1 MAIKKIDYD
10 DKESL
15 QNDEN
20 IPNKNKV
27 IDLDMNQIKEVV
39 NNNAT
44 ELETAENNITELDKV
59 VAQNKRNIESIQG
72 QVTNLEVDNTT
83 NKKDISKIKEK
94 NNEQDEKINS
104 NTSKLEELEN
114 NKVDKVDGKGLS
126 TNDFTNEDKSKLDS
140 LENYNDSKIKQ
151 DISEIQQEQETQN
164 KNIESIQK
172 VDEKQD
178 DLIQKLKDNS
188 INITTEEAT
197 QLHIED
203 ASELPAILDVRG
215 NHYQKV
221 TETAENVF
229 NGKLEPGEWNYNTG
243 EKTDVENRIRSVD
256 YIDITG
262 QTQISTV
269 KKNGGTFGLAIR
281 FYDADKNYIGRV
293 SSPEVVDGVTNN
305 VNNDLDNAKTV
316 KYATL
321 TILDTTD
328 TTLEFAVNKGA
339 DLSWHDFIP
348 NSPSLAY
355 PSEVRAVGDNVNIL
369 PNEAESK
376 SKNGIEWTVNED
388 GSVKAIGTATNN
400 EGLYLIGNS
409 GATEEVF
416 RFKANKQYKNVSNV
430 DILYRKTDG
439 DYGRL
444 QKNTVFSFLE
454 DEVIGLVYLQIASG
468 ETVDETYYPK
478 IVEYY
483 EGIDESYSPYEQG
496 SVEIKKI
503 NANLLNN
510 KETFK
515 NIGRT
520 INGLT
525 ISQSEDGAIVINGT
539 ATAKTQFELYPTK
552 FKIIKGFKF
561 DKFVRRGT
569 ISSEQALTCTLFNEK
584 WSNIALNN
592 YNNNLV
598 SSTDI
603 VSIIQFQINADAVFN
618 NYEINYVISKET
630 LDSFIENEEI
640 NYILSILDKMFKGDY
655 FDLKRGKEVHHSKEY
670 ISTSEDNWILTPD
683 QSNRFRLDK
692 SDTFISLN
700 NTNQLCS
707 HCKTCYN
714 WGNAFESFQVRNGS
728 TYFRTAE
735 ISTAE
740 EFNRFVAEQEEKG
753 TLLTFWYECE
763 EYELDLTEKQ
773 KAVLQEL
780 QKLDIFKGT
789 NNIITAEDLALL
801 QLNYIADTQSYVDNR
816 IDEKLAN
823 INAQILEIAGGN

>member
-1 MAIKKIDYD
+1 MA
-10 DKESL
+10 
-15 QNDEN
+15 
-20 IPNKNKV
+20 
-27 IDLDMNQIKEVV
+27 
-39 NNNAT
+39 
-44 ELETAENNITELDKV
+44 
-59 VAQNKRNIESIQG
+59 
-72 QVTNLEVDNTT
+72 TT
-83 NKKDISKIKEK
+83 NKGIYYP
-94 NNEQDEKINS
+94 NNYS
-104 NTSKLEELEN
+104 NVADVPEDMKKLAESVDTVVGNLDT

-178 DLIQKLKDNS
+178 ELIQKLKDNS

-197 QLHIED
+197 SLHVED
-203 ASELPAILDVRG
+203 ASELPAALDVRG

-305 VNNDLDNAKTV
+305 VNNDLDNTKTV

-328 TTLEFAVNKGA
+328 TTMQIGVNKGA
-339 DLSWHDFIP
+339 DLTWHDFIP
-348 NSPSLAY
+348 NSPSLDY

-369 PNEAESK
+369 PNEATST
-376 SKNGIEWTVNED
+376 SNNGVDFTVNAN
-388 GSVKAIGTATNN
+388 GSVHAVGTATANAQ
-400 EGLYLIGNS
+400 LILAGNMS
-409 GATEEVF
+409 ATEEIMKLKKGV
-416 RFKANKQYKNVSNV
+416 QYKNVCNV
-430 DILYRKTDG
+430 DILYRDTNL
-439 DYGRL
+439 DYARL
-444 QKNTVFSFLE
+444 QAGNVFTVDE
-454 DEVIGLVYLQIASG
+454 DVSVGCFYLQVNSG

-483 EGIDESYSPYEQG
+483 EGIDESYSLYEQG
-496 SVEIKKI
+496 AVGIKKI

-510 KETFK
+510 KQVFK
-515 NIGRT
+515 DIGRS

-525 ISQSEDGAIVINGT
+525 ISQNEDGSITIDGT
-539 ATAKTQFELYPTK
+539 ATAKTQFEIYPDT
-552 FKIIKGFKF
+552 FKVIKNFKF
-561 DKFVRRGT
+561 DKFVKSGT
-569 ISSEQALTCTLFNEK
+569 ISSEQSLTCVLFNEK
-584 WSNIALNN
+584 WAEIALNN

-598 SSTDI
+598 KSTDI
-603 VSIIQFQINADAVFN
+603 ISIIQFQINADTVFD
-618 NYEINYVISKET
+618 NYIINYAISKVS
-630 LDSFIENEEI
+630 LDNFVENEESSYTLPI
-640 NYILSILDKMFKGDY
+640 QQPMMKGDY
-655 FDLKRGKEVHHSKEY
+655 FDLERGKEVHHFEEY

-692 SDTFISLN
+692 SDTFISSN
-700 NTNQLCS
+700 NTNQLYS

-714 WGNAFESFQVRNGS
+714 WGNAFESFQVRTGS
-728 TYFRTAE
+728 AYFRTAE
-735 ISTAE
+735 FSTAE
-740 EFNRFVAEQEEKG
+740 EFNQFVAEQEEAG
-753 TLLTFWYECE
+753 TPLTFWYEVE
-763 EYELDLTEKQ
+763 EYELDLTKQ
-773 KAVLQEL
+773 QKQVLQQLQEL
-780 QKLDIFKGT
+780 NLFKDT

-801 QLNYIADTQSYVDNR
+801 QLQYIADTQSYIDSR

-823 INAQILEIAGGN
+823 INTQILEIAGGK

>member
-1 MAIKKIDYD
+1 MSKLTNFLKLF
-10 DKESL
+10 KWNTE
-15 QNDEN
+15 DEN
-20 IPNKNKV
+20 DLKSEFD
-27 IDLDMNQIKEVV
+27 IDKSMNDNWDKLDDF
-39 NNNAT
+39 A
-44 ELETAENNITELDKV
+44 
-59 VAQNKRNIESIQG
+59 G
-72 QVTNLEVDNTT
+72 
-83 NKKDISKIKEK
+83 
-94 NNEQDEKINS
+94 
-104 NTSKLEELEN
+104 
-114 NKVDKVDGKGLS
+114 KVDSAV
-126 TNDFTNEDKSKLDS
+126 
-140 LENYNDSKIKQ
+140 I
-151 DISEIQQEQETQN
+151 EIQDD
-164 KNIESIQK
+164 IESIQK

-178 DLIQKLKDNS
+178 ELIQKLKDNS

-197 QLHIED
+197 LLHIED
-203 ASELPAILDVRG
+203 ASELSAKLDVRG

-229 NGKLEPGEWNYNTG
+229 NGKLESGEWNYNTG

-305 VNNDLDNAKTV
+305 VNNDLDNKKTV

-321 TILDTTD
+321 TILDTSD
-328 TTLEFAVNKGA
+328 TSLEFGVNKGA
-339 DLSWHDFIP
+339 DLTWHDFIP
-348 NSPSLAY
+348 NSPSLDY
-355 PSEVRAVGDNVNIL
+355 PSQVNIVGDNVNIL

-376 SKNGIEWTVNED
+376 SGNGIEWTVNED
-388 GSVKAIGTATNN
+388 GSVKVIGTATNN
-400 EGLYLIGNS
+400 EGLYLIGNTS
-409 GATEEVF
+409 ATEEVF
-416 RFKANKQYKNVSNV
+416 RFKANKQYKNVGNV
-430 DILYRKTDG
+430 DILYRKIDG
-439 DYGRL
+439 NYVRL
-444 QKNTVFSFLE
+444 QKNTVFSFSE
-454 DEVIGLVYLQIASG
+454 DEIIGLIYLQIASG
-468 ETVDETYYPK
+468 KTVDETYYPK
-478 IVEYY
+478 IVEYH
-483 EGIDESYSPYEQG
+483 EGMDESYSQYGQG

-552 FKIIKGFKF
+552 FKIIKNFKF

-569 ISSEQALTCTLFNEK
+569 ISSEQALTCALFNEK
-584 WSNIALNN
+584 WSGIALNN

-603 VSIIQFQINADAVFN
+603 VSIIQFQINADTVFN

-655 FDLKRGKEVHHSKEY
+655 FDLKRGKKVHHFKEY

-707 HCKTCYN
+707 HCKTCYS
-714 WGNAFESFQVRNGS
+714 WGNAFESFQVRTGS
-728 TYFRTAE
+728 AYFRTAE
-735 ISTAE
+735 FSTAE
-740 EFNRFVAEQEEKG
+740 EFNQFIADQEEKG
-753 TLLTFWYECE
+753 TPLTFWYECE
-763 EYELDLTEKQ
+763 PYEIDLTEEQKQVLQQLQELDL
-773 KAVLQEL
+773 
-780 QKLDIFKGT
+780 FKGT

-801 QLNYIADTQSYVDNR
+801 QLQYIADTQSYIDNK

>member
-27 IDLDMNQIKEVV
+27 IDSDMNQIKEVV

-59 VAQNKRNIESIQG
+59 VAQNKGNIESIQG

-178 DLIQKLKDNS
+178 ELIQKLKDNS

-203 ASELPAILDVRG
+203 ANELPAKLEVRG

-221 TETAENVF
+221 TETADNVF
-229 NGKLEPGEWNYNTG
+229 NGKLQPGEWNYNTG
-243 EKTDVENRIRSVD
+243 EKPDVENRIRSVD

-305 VNNDLDNAKTV
+305 VNNDLDNTKTV

-348 NSPSLAY
+348 NSPSLDY
-355 PSEVRAVGDNVNIL
+355 PS
-369 PNEAESK
+369 
-376 SKNGIEWTVNED
+376 
-388 GSVKAIGTATNN
+388 
-400 EGLYLIGNS
+400 
-409 GATEEVF
+409 
-416 RFKANKQYKNVSNV
+416 
-430 DILYRKTDG
+430 DI
-439 DYGRL
+439 
-444 QKNTVFSFLE
+444 QALE
-454 DEVIGLVYLQIASG
+454 N
-468 ETVDETYYPK
+468 
-478 IVEYY
+478 
-483 EGIDESYSPYEQG
+483 

-510 KETFK
+510 KQVFK
-515 NIGRT
+515 DIGRS

-525 ISQSEDGAIVINGT
+525 ISQNEDGSIILDGIST
-539 ATAKTQFELYPTK
+539 KETQFWFY
-552 FKIIKGFKF
+552 FSGVRVVKGYKF
-561 DKFVRRGT
+561 DKYVRAGS
-569 ISSEQALTCTLFNEK
+569 ISDEK
-584 WSNIALNN
+584 GLSLEFYNKDIKQICLNN
-592 YNNNLV
+592 FNNNV
-598 SSTDI
+598 VKENDI
-603 VSIIQFQINADAVFN
+603 ITTGYVKINQGVTFD
-618 NYEINYVISKET
+618 NYTINYAISKET
-630 LDSFIENEEI
+630 LNKFVENEET
-640 NYILSILDKMFKGDY
+640 NYTLPIQKEMLRGDF
-655 FDLKRGKEVHHSKEY
+655 FDLQRGKEVHAITKIIVDGVNKTVWNVKKTDKFIQFGVTIGFIVPEKAKVFSNCFLQSENY
-670 ISTSEDNWILTPD
+670 GVVNTVVISAQGQYLYFHVRPDLISEVTNEAINSLLKQMNEEGKPL
-683 QSNRFRLDK
+683 SVYVALD
-692 SDTFISLN
+692 
-700 NTNQLCS
+700 
-707 HCKTCYN
+707 
-714 WGNAFESFQVRNGS
+714 E
-728 TYFRTAE
+728 AE
-735 ISTAE
+735 
-740 EFNRFVAEQEEKG
+740 
-753 TLLTFWYECE
+753 
-763 EYELDLTEKQ
+763 ELDLTEEQ
-773 KAVLQEL
+773 KEVLQQLQEL
-780 QKLDIFKGT
+780 ELFKGT
-789 NNIITAEDLALL
+789 NNIITAEDFALL
-801 QLNYIADTQSYVDNR
+801 QLQYIADTKTYIDNKIDNR
-816 IDEKLAN
+816 VNEQLSN
-823 INAQILEIAGGN
+823 IQAQLLELQTGGN